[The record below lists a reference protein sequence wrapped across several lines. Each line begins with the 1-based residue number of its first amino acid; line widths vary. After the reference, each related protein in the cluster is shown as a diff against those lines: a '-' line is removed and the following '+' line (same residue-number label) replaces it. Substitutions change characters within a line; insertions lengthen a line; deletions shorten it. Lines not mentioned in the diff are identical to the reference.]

1 METFKVQIEDLIGS
15 VGDDTLISSS
25 IQDVGAEIISVA
37 PLSKLKDVTKNTAIT
52 SGGLSIGAKKI
63 IAVDKGDY
71 TAREIPATDKA
82 RYKSTASIYAGS
94 DTSPVFYVEGQ
105 SIFVIGAAATGE
117 TSGTLHFVPIVPT
130 SNGTADIVHGSDSI
144 EHFPKEAIRL
154 LVVGGAMRCLHRM
167 ISDIKFSTMSLPVNP
182 SPPSLSSNSISFTTT
197 APVYT
202 APLVA
207 PSFSTVDTY
216 IATDEDVELAGIKI
230 QEINTQISEYQANI
244 QNQLNIF
251 NDANVEYQAELQRAI
266 ENARL
271 SSQDDAQLLQKYQL
285 EVQDYQGLVNAEV
298 QKQQDVFAKDSADFQ
313 FKTNQYGLLSA
324 EYMKGLQL
332 FMGGSTPQGA

>member
-1 METFKVQIEDLIGS
+1 MQTFKVQIEDLIGS
-15 VGDDTLISSS
+15 VGDDDLISSS
-25 IQDVGAEIISVA
+25 IQDVGAEIISIA
-37 PLSKLKDVTKNTAIT
+37 PLGKLKNVTKNIAIGGSGLNITAQ
-52 SGGLSIGAKKI
+52 KI

-71 TAREIPATDKA
+71 TAREVPATDKA
-82 RYKSTASIYAGS
+82 RFKSATSIYASS

-105 SIFVIGAAATGE
+105 NIFVIGAAATGE
-117 TSGTLHFVPIVPT
+117 TSGTLHSVPIVPT
-130 SNGTADIVHGSDSI
+130 SDGDTAIIHSSTAM

-154 LVVGGAMRCLHRM
+154 LIVGGAMRCLQRLM
-167 ISDIKFSTMSLPVNP
+167 SDISLSDITLPVNP
-182 SPPSLSSNSISFTTT
+182 SPPSLSSNSISFSTT

-230 QEINTQISEYQANI
+230 QEINSQLSEYQSHI
-244 QNQLNIF
+244 QNELNVF
-251 NDANVEYQAELQRAI
+251 NDANTEYQAELQRAI

-285 EVQDYQGLVNAEV
+285 EVQDYQNLVNAEV
-298 QKQQDVFAKDSADFQ
+298 QKQQSDLQKDSADFQ

-332 FMGGSTPQGA
+332 FMGGSTPQGV